1 MSDQRVWWQSFAV
14 RGVAWR
20 NGLDWAIENVPFY
33 GLPFLIFFWTFF
45 FFFFARTARRATV
58 HHLGIILPASGR
70 LANYFRAFR
79 VFSNFAWTLTET
91 TSYKLN
97 KSPFPCEVEGAEFLE
112 GLIKEK
118 GAIVLTAHMGSYDLG
133 AALFTEKFQRSL
145 RMVRAPEPDKLA
157 AQHLD
162 LALEQTAAGAVRVAY
177 SGEGAALS
185 FDLLNALRSG
195 EIVSMQG
202 DRASDNVASAPVRL
216 FGRTVS
222 LPNGPFV
229 LGLIAPAPIY
239 PLFVV
244 RAGYRTYK
252 IIVCAPIL
260 CPRSQGSRDDDIRVA
275 MQSWS
280 QVLEALI
287 REHWGQW
294 YAFSRIL

>member
-1 MSDQRVWWQSFAV
+1 MNESRVRWQSFAV
-14 RGVAWR
+14 HGVAWR
-20 NGLDWAIENVPFY
+20 KGLDWAIENVPFY
-33 GLPFLIFFWTFF
+33 CLPLLIFFWTLFF
-45 FFFFARTARRATV
+45 FLFAGSARRAV
-58 HHLGIILPASGR
+58 VYHLAIILPGSR
-70 LANYFRAFR
+70 SIANYFRAFR
-79 VFSNFAWTLTET
+79 VFSNFAWTLAET
-91 TSYKLN
+91 ATYKLN
-97 KSPFPCEVEGAEFLE
+97 KASFSCDVEGAEFLD
-112 GLIKEK
+112 GLIEGR

-133 AALFTEKFQRSL
+133 AALFTEKFQRSI

-157 AQHLD
+157 AQHVD
-162 LALEQTAAGAVRVAY
+162 LALERTAAGAVKVAY

-202 DRASDNVASAPVRL
+202 DRALHNVASAPVRL

-244 RAGYRTYK
+244 RAGYRKYK
-252 IIVCAPIL
+252 IVVRAPLLCA
-260 CPRSQGSRDDDIRVA
+260 RSRESRDDDIRLA
-275 MQSWS
+275 MQDWS
-280 QVLEALI
+280 QVLERLI